1 MAKTKK
7 IERVGEFIPE
17 NFDVIAS
24 KLNEDF
30 SIKNKKQNSCTV
42 LPYRIT

>member
-17 NFDVIAS
+17 NFDVSAS

-30 SIKNKKQNSCTV
+30 SIKNKKQNKFFN
-42 LPYRIT
+42 Y